1 MDLTTQVLRD
11 GLVFGSVLALVACS
25 FNIIHRPTNV
35 LNFAQGDFVMVGAM
49 LAAVTMTVMGLPW
62 LVGLALVLL
71 GCAATALVEER
82 VAVTPVLR
90 RSMTSV
96 SWVIT
101 TLAFSIIVEN
111 IIAKA
116 WGPNP
121 RTVPVPP
128 GLSQDATDI
137 GGALVSSYD
146 VFVVVVAA
154 LILVGLE
161 LLDRTPLGSAL
172 SAVAEDREIAMLR
185 GINPVRLT
193 QRSFL
198 LSGAIAG
205 LAGVLVAPLV
215 LANTSLAVQFLLP
228 GFAAAAIGGLGSNRG
243 ALIGGY
249 TIGLVQA
256 AAAAQFAVAYQSA
269 AVFVVL
275 LGVLLLRPQGIFA
288 PKAVRHV

>member
-49 LAAVTMTVMGLPW
+49 LAAVTMTVIGLPW
-62 LVGLALVLL
+62 LVGLVLVLV
-71 GCAATALVEER
+71 GCAAIALVEER
-82 VAVTPVLR
+82 IAVTPVLK

-128 GLSQDATDI
+128 GLSQQAKSI

-146 VFVVVVAA
+146 VFVVIVAA
-154 LILVGLE
+154 LILIGLE